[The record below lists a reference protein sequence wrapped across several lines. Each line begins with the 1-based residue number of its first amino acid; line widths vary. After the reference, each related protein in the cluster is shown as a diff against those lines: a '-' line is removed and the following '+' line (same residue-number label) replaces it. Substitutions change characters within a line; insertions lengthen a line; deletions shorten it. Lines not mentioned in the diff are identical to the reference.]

1 MPRTALGEGAGL
13 TRTHSDRPKTTHHPQ
28 KSGLADFQVENLQ
41 AYELSGLAPVFACGE
56 ATKPGLAPNGSLNQQ
71 SQLKVKGKMDSK
83 YLPQLHAIYFETLD
97 NFAVSLAARRS
108 IKATAASMC
117 FEFISSPSLM
127 TA

>member
-41 AYELSGLAPVFACGE
+41 AYELSGLAP
-56 ATKPGLAPNGSLNQQ
+56 NGSLNQQ

-97 NFAVSLAARRS
+97 KFAVSLAARRS